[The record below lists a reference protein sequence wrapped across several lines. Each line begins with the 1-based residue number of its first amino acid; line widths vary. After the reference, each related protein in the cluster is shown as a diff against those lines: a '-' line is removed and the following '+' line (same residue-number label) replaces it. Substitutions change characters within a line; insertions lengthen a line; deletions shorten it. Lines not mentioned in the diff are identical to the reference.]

1 MSVVEAKPSL
11 WRQRDF
17 LLLWGGQIVS
27 VLGSKASSTAMPLLV
42 LAITHSPAEAGVV
55 AAASMLPQLLCQLP
69 AGVLVDRVSRRPVL
83 LAADA
88 GRCVVLASI
97 PLGLVLGHLT
107 MAQLVIVS
115 FVDGL
120 GLVLFNLAE
129 FASLPRVVPAALL
142 PAALAQN
149 EAKDR
154 GAVLV
159 GRPLG
164 GLLYSIGR
172 GVPFL
177 ADAVSYLASFV
188 AVLLIRTDLR
198 ARREPGGNAWRD
210 LAEGARW
217 LWRQPFLRAAE
228 LLVAVSN
235 MVFQARPLVLVVRAQ
250 QLHGSDTAI
259 GIMLGI
265 SGIGGLVGALL
276 AGRLYRLLPPRLMVI
291 GVNWYWALIE
301 PMVLLIPNPLLLGV
315 VAGASAFVGPLW
327 NVIIGT
333 YYLTLVPD
341 SLRGRVQ
348 SASAV
353 VSWGVQPLGSLL
365 GGWLL
370 EASGVTGTVLAM
382 AAVLLATAVAATA
395 SPAIRHAPALPS

>member
-1 MSVVEAKPSL
+1 MSLAQATPSL

-27 VLGSKASSTAMPLLV
+27 VLGSKVSSTAMPLLV
-42 LAITHSPAEAGVV
+42 LAITHSPAEAGIV
-55 AAASMLPQLLCQLP
+55 AAAAMLPQLLCQLP
-69 AGVLVDRVSRRPVL
+69 AGILVDRVNRRPVL

-88 GRCVVLASI
+88 GRFLVLASI
-97 PLGLVLGHLT
+97 PLGLLLGHLT
-107 MAQLVIVS
+107 LVQLVVVS
-115 FVDGL
+115 FLDGL

-177 ADAVSYLASFV
+177 ADAISYLASFV

-198 ARREPGGNAWRD
+198 VRRERGGNAWHD
-210 LAEGARW
+210 LVDGARW
-217 LWRQPFLRAAE
+217 LWRQPFLRASE
-228 LLVAVSN
+228 LLIAVSN

-250 QLHGSDTAI
+250 ELHGSDTTI
-259 GIMLGI
+259 GLMLGI
-265 SGIGGLVGALL
+265 SGIGGLAGALL

-291 GVNWYWALIE
+291 GVNWYWALVE
-301 PMVLLIPNPLLLGV
+301 PTVLLIPYPLLLGV
-315 VAGASAFVGPLW
+315 VAGASSFVGPLW

-333 YYLTLVPD
+333 YYVTLVPD
-341 SLRGRVQ
+341 PLRGRVQ
-348 SASAV
+348 SVSAA
-353 VSWGVQPLGSLL
+353 VSWGVQPLGALL

-370 EASGVTGTVLAM
+370 ATSGVTGTVLAM
-382 AAVLLATAVAATA
+382 AAVLLITAIAATA
-395 SPAIRHAPALPS
+395 SPAVRHAPALP